1 MVFIFWND
9 LLLFGLVM
17 KSAEILSIMFLAWS
31 SSVVS
36 MKIEVH
42 WPFLNYVALDKLEHI
57 RIIAHH
63 GRITGQIVIE
73 RRGLA
78 EENKVQDLLAY
89 CDLQI
94 VLVTY
99 IYLLKYSIL
108 PAKRSKFYFISSRE
122 LDDKPALL
130 DSLQQKNYP
139 IYEVKFETMLDI
151 VEACSHLQIQRNS
164 LLTSPFNK
172 TNTAVNMWSLLK
184 GMNAFTYTT
193 KISVQNPVLHLI
205 QFTFFIVVLHI

>member
-1 MVFIFWND
+1 MVFIFWYD
-9 LLLFGLVM
+9 VFGLVM
-17 KSAEILSIMFLAWS
+17 KSAEILSIIFLAWN
-31 SSVVS
+31 SVVS
-36 MKIEVH
+36 LKIEVH
-42 WPFLNYVALDKLEHI
+42 WPFLNYVALDKLQHVRMI
-57 RIIAHH
+57 THH
-63 GRITGQIVIE
+63 GRITGQILIE
-73 RRGLA
+73 RGLA

-164 LLTSPFNK
+164 PLTSPFNK

-184 GMNAFTYTT
+184 GIY
-193 KISVQNPVLHLI
+193 I
-205 QFTFFIVVLHI
+205 Q

>member
-1 MVFIFWND
+1 MVFIFWYD
-9 LLLFGLVM
+9 VFGLVM
-17 KSAEILSIMFLAWS
+17 KSAEFLSIMFLAWS

-57 RIIAHH
+57 RIITHH

-99 IYLLKYSIL
+99 IYLLKSIL
-108 PAKRSKFYFISSRE
+108 YS
-122 LDDKPALL
+122 
-130 DSLQQKNYP
+130 QQKILNVILFLP
-139 IYEVKFETMLDI
+139 G
-151 VEACSHLQIQRNS
+151 N
-164 LLTSPFNK
+164 
-172 TNTAVNMWSLLK
+172 
-184 GMNAFTYTT
+184 
-193 KISVQNPVLHLI
+193 
-205 QFTFFIVVLHI
+205 

>member
-1 MVFIFWND
+1 M
-9 LLLFGLVM
+9 
-17 KSAEILSIMFLAWS
+17 
-31 SSVVS
+31 
-36 MKIEVH
+36 
-42 WPFLNYVALDKLEHI
+42 
-57 RIIAHH
+57 
-63 GRITGQIVIE
+63 
-73 RRGLA
+73 
-78 EENKVQDLLAY
+78 
-89 CDLQI
+89 
-94 VLVTY
+94 
-99 IYLLKYSIL
+99 
-108 PAKRSKFYFISSRE
+108 
-122 LDDKPALL
+122 DDKPALL
-130 DSLQQKNYP
+130 DSLQQQNYP

>member
-17 KSAEILSIMFLAWS
+17 KSAEFLSIMFLAWS

-99 IYLLKYSIL
+99 IHL
-108 PAKRSKFYFISSRE
+108 FI
-122 LDDKPALL
+122 
-130 DSLQQKNYP
+130 
-139 IYEVKFETMLDI
+139 
-151 VEACSHLQIQRNS
+151 
-164 LLTSPFNK
+164 
-172 TNTAVNMWSLLK
+172 LK
-184 GMNAFTYTT
+184 GVIDQCHRAMALVDFLVSKVYA
-193 KISVQNPVLHLI
+193 
-205 QFTFFIVVLHI
+205 